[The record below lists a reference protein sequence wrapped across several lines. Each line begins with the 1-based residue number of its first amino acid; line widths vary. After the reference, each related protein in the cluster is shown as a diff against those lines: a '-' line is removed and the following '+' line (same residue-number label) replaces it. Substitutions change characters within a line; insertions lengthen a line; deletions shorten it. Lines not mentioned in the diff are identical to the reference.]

1 MMMEMLK
8 LDDVSI
14 VLSVLKNLYRM
25 LNYARNRNKEDLIK
39 NELEKGDIRVIED
52 LQLSESN

>member
-1 MMMEMLK
+1 MMEMLK